1 MTLTLATSLLLS
13 GVVLGSVYL
22 MMALGLTLVYGV
34 TRVFNFAQ
42 GSFYVWAGYIAF
54 VLHRGTE
61 LPYGLI
67 IAICIGS
74 MFGVGLAFERGLI
87 YPLRRFADW
96 RWSAVIV
103 TLGGALL
110 LDSLATFLFGTKART
125 FPLIVG
131 GVLEYG
137 VASITRQDLL
147 IILVTIAVIFILN
160 LFLGKARTGMAM
172 QGVAQDP
179 VGANIVGIPINRM
192 YGYSFALA
200 GLLAGISAV
209 LLVPR
214 LPLFP
219 LIGWTVFVKAFTV
232 LMFGGLGSIKGATIA
247 AYILALIEVFA
258 IHYFGA
264 VWALPI
270 YLGILIIVLV
280 FRPKGLFGVW

>member
-1 MTLTLATSLLLS
+1 MTLTLATSLLIT
-13 GVVLGSVYL
+13 GAVLGSIYL

-42 GSFYVWAGYIAF
+42 GSLYVWAGYIVF

-74 MFGVGLAFERGLI
+74 MFGFGLAYERVFI
-87 YPLRRFADW
+87 YPLRRLAEW
-96 RWSAVIV
+96 RWTAVIV
-103 TLGGALL
+103 TLGAALF

-125 FPLIVG
+125 FPRIVE

-160 LFLGKARTGMAM
+160 LFLGKARAGMAM
-172 QGVAQDP
+172 QAVAQDP

-192 YGYSFALA
+192 YGYSFAIA

-209 LLVPR
+209 LLIPR

-270 YLGILIIVLV
+270 YLIVLVIVLV